1 MFGPGWTERTW
12 YGLVAMNRD
21 GIAAAV
27 EGRVSLHPSVG
38 GGILGAAVTL
48 ISGAP
53 RVSSAARVGVVLLV
67 FVWCA
72 VWAAPAAAT
81 GSYGSAGGA
90 PASQVVLGS
99 SFQSIRP
106 GAVLAR
112 GDYLL
117 RSTTVSNG
125 FPFAAG
131 WIVINTRLGTTT
143 ALDPECHVLGLG
155 PPWVLM
161 SCPQSS
167 DPNALYDVELYS
179 LADGTRQTVTPS
191 PGMAYC
197 SSPPY
202 DPEVTCSADA
212 VGAYWIEWV
221 ASSYHHLPTS
231 VYFQNIQTGEHRGD
245 PTNAT
250 TLADLNSPALAHQT
264 CLGVSRMRGYSTV
277 WGSLTL
283 DGQFAL
289 VTGSDNSVYLERCGT
304 RMRRLLANGNTVVS
318 YALAS
323 NAGAIVWQAV
333 TSRLDGLLLPSLQR
347 FTIPL
352 PSAIVRPPGSSED
365 TIVGGLEL
373 TSGALYVS
381 EGDGTVWRTASPTA
395 MPRNTSRPR
404 LTRSGSTLTC
414 RRGSWRNAS
423 RFAYTWL
430 VNGIATSGASRPRL
444 TVGKA
449 RKRRSVSCSVTASN
463 AAGTTTTSSAQL
475 HLR

>member
-1 MFGPGWTERTW
+1 MFGWVGQSDHGA
-12 YGLVAMNRD
+12 GLVAMNRD

-27 EGRVSLHPSVG
+27 EGRVSPHPSVG
-38 GGILGAAVTL
+38 GGSLGAAVTL
-48 ISGAP
+48 ISGAS

-72 VWAAPAAAT
+72 VWAAPAVAM
-81 GSYGSAGGA
+81 GSVGGA

-106 GAVLAR
+106 GGLLAS

-117 RSTTVSNG
+117 RSMAVSDG
-125 FPFAAG
+125 FPFDG
-131 WIVINTRLGTTT
+131 GRIVINTRLGTTT
-143 ALDPECHVLGLG
+143 ALDPECQVLGLG

-161 SCPQSS
+161 SCPQISNPS
-167 DPNALYDVELYS
+167 GPYDVELYS
-179 LADGTRQTVTPS
+179 LAGGTQQIVTPS
-191 PGMAYC
+191 PGMPYC

-202 DPEVTCSADA
+202 DPEVQCSAVA

-221 ASSYHHLPTS
+221 ASSYHYLPTS

-250 TLADLNSPALAHQT
+250 TIADLNSPDLAHQI
-264 CLGVSRMRGYSTV
+264 CPGVSRMPGYSTL

-289 VTGSDNSVYLERCGT
+289 ATDSDNSVYLERCGT
-304 RMRRLLANGNTVVS
+304 RMRRLLADGNTMVS
-318 YALAS
+318 YDLAS

-365 TIVGGLEL
+365 TIVDGLEL
-373 TSGALYVS
+373 TSGSLYLS
-381 EGDGTVWRTASPTA
+381 GPDGTVWRTASPTA
-395 MPRNTSRPR
+395 MPRNTGRPR

-414 RRGSWRNAS
+414 RRGNWRNA
-423 RFAYTWL
+423 RRLAYAWL
-430 VNGIATSGASRPRL
+430 VNGIADKGASKPRL